1 LDEGSDLFLMATTT
15 LNPDRY
21 FSSDASTRNIARE
34 LYQTVA
40 SLPLICP
47 HGHVDPRL
55 FADPNATFGSPADL
69 FIIPDHYV
77 TRMLYSQGI
86 PLESLGAPPSPA
98 GRGVGGEGLDH
109 RKIWKLYCENFYLF
123 RGAPSGIWLT
133 DELVTVFG
141 VDEKPSASNA
151 DRLYDLIAEKL
162 TFPDFSPRILFERF
176 QIEVLCTT
184 DAATDTLEPNLSSR
198 WSRQSGC
205 TQLACKHRQAE

>member
-1 LDEGSDLFLMATTT
+1 MTKIS

-21 FSSDASTRNIARE
+21 FSSDSSTRSVARE
-34 LYQTVA
+34 LYQTVV

-86 PLESLGAPPSPA
+86 PLETLL
-98 GRGVGGEGLDH
+98 EGDH
-109 RKIWKLYCENFYLF
+109 REIWRLFCENFHLF
-123 RGAPSGIWLT
+123 RGTPSGTWLT
-133 DELVTVFG
+133 RELNEVFG

-151 DRLYDLIAEKL
+151 DRL
-162 TFPDFSPRILFERF
+162 FDFISDELSSPELSPRKLFERF
-176 QIEVLCTT
+176 NIETLCTT
-184 DAATDTLEPNLSSR
+184 DAATDTLEYHR
-198 WSRQSGC
+198 AIHDSG
-205 TQLACKHRQAE
+205 